1 MIDVQVL
8 KSDQSDKRSVQ
19 DQISPHHQLKFGSF
33 LFVCLS
39 FDQCDCS
46 NPLLL
51 YNYTIHELTPRKA
64 QCEPL
69 RTRCPDFSRSMETPR
84 VSDSPQPEPEP
95 GPGARRRRYSSGD
108 PRRGGLRADRRSR
121 AGDFLCPSLVKPSE
135 SVRIRLDDREEPRAR
150 RHQQHVLSDSENE
163 EPITQR
169 IRTISAFI
177 RKTSSAL
184 CSAGP
189 RSRSCTDPVEDRGKL
204 KILLQPALL
213 DPVGALTAGVLLS
226 SENSRSV
233 SVPILPPQ
241 RRLAWSAVVPQSQSD
256 RGASAFGQSER
267 SNSPDSNDS
276 ISEEL
281 NHFKPIVCSPCTPPK
296 RLADG
301 RSLQP
306 RIIKAT
312 PRNLRELPQS
322 SQTWFHTSSAVL
334 QKWRQIELDRQTV
347 SAATGGGGAAC
358 TVSVATHTSPVSS
371 DSTPNAKN
379 RRRLLFDHEETF
391 KIKVPAI
398 HPQQTLDGLIR
409 PSSKRK
415 QTPKRVESKRSRS
428 DADANS
434 YGKAHSDANASVSAQ
449 ERADRA
455 FALRLQRS
463 YDSENSVSD
472 TYFLRSANHSATRRR
487 GLWSGWTNQSAEKGR
502 SLRSSRR
509 RHKRP

>member
-1 MIDVQVL
+1 
-8 KSDQSDKRSVQ
+8 
-19 DQISPHHQLKFGSF
+19 
-33 LFVCLS
+33 
-39 FDQCDCS
+39 
-46 NPLLL
+46 
-51 YNYTIHELTPRKA
+51 
-64 QCEPL
+64 
-69 RTRCPDFSRSMETPR
+69 METQR
-84 VSDSPQPEPEP
+84 VSDSPQPGPGASPEPES
-95 GPGARRRRYSSGD
+95 GPRARRRRYSSGG

-163 EPITQR
+163 EPINRR

-241 RRLAWSAVVPQSQSD
+241 RRLAWSAVVPQGQSD
-256 RGASAFGQSER
+256 RGASALSQSER

-322 SQTWFHTSSAVL
+322 SQTWFHTSSTVL

-347 SAATGGGGAAC
+347 SAATGGGGAC
-358 TVSVATHTSPVSS
+358 TVSVATHTSPVST
-371 DSTPNAKN
+371 DSAPNAKN
-379 RRRLLFDHEETF
+379 RRRLLFDQEETV

-428 DADANS
+428 DAGANA
-434 YGKAHSDANASVSAQ
+434 YGKAHSDASASVSAQ

-455 FALRLQRS
+455 LALRLQRS

-472 TYFLRSANHSATRRR
+472 TYFLRSANRSTARGR
-487 GLWSGWTNQSAEKGR
+487 GLWSGWTNQNAEKGR